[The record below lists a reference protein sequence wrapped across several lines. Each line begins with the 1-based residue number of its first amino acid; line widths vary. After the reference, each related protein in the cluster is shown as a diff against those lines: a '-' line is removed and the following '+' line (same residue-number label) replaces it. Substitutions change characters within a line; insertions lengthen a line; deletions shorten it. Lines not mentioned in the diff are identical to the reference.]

1 MTSNSSRRTLLARE
15 ISINGYS
22 ESVHRS
28 LTRTSHFPLMGQEA
42 RRPPDTKLTPA
53 EIQDLITATVQCQ
66 GKLAF
71 VTTMLQ
77 IEKLGLDGTTRLP
90 TK

>member
-1 MTSNSSRRTLLARE
+1 
-15 ISINGYS
+15 
-22 ESVHRS
+22 
-28 LTRTSHFPLMGQEA
+28 MGQEA